1 MSKRIQESNAF
12 LPWDYEN
19 SAIADIN
26 DRTHSRFIVETVG
39 SGGDCGTLD
48 ATC

>member
-1 MSKRIQESNAF
+1 MSKRIQESNVF
-12 LPWDYEN
+12 PPWDYEN
-19 SAIADIN
+19 SAVEDIN

-39 SGGDCGTLD
+39 SGVDYGTLD